1 MKLRPSVI
9 GVALAALAAL
19 SAAPVAFAQD
29 TTGQSQSAPQDDPSL
44 ARRAVEWS
52 QDRLAELDASI
63 LALEKESARLQSEA
77 RTRAD
82 EALKALR
89 DRRDAYRTQAEE
101 AAANAR
107 TWTDAQ
113 IAAARKSL
121 DDNWAA
127 FQATRDRYLEAAKA
141 DLATRRAILE
151 AEIEAR
157 QKAWQNSIDEL
168 RARAS
173 KLAADQRA
181 AIDARIAALNAQVD
195 EAKARIARLE
205 DASAEA
211 WEKTKKS
218 YADAQKLFSDTYASI
233 RKTIEDTTK

>member
-1 MKLRPSVI
+1 MKARKSAI
-9 GVALAALAAL
+9 GLAIFAQATLFAVPAAI
-19 SAAPVAFAQD
+19 AQD
-29 TTGQSQSAPQDDPSL
+29 TTGQGQPAAQNDPSL

-52 QDRLAELDASI
+52 RDRLAELDATI
-63 LALEKESARLQSEA
+63 IVLEKESARLQGEA
-77 RTRAD
+77 RKNAD

-89 DRRDAYRTQAEE
+89 DRRDAYRAQAEE

-113 IAAARKSL
+113 VAAARKSL
-121 DDNWAA
+121 DDGWAA
-127 FQATRDRYLEAAKA
+127 FQATRDRYLEAANV
-141 DLATRRAILE
+141 DLTTRRAILE
-151 AEIEAR
+151 AELEAR
-157 QKAWQNSIDEL
+157 QKAWRNSIDEL
-168 RARAS
+168 RAKAS

-218 YADAQKLFSDTYASI
+218 YADAQKLFSETYASI
-233 RKTIEDTTK
+233 RKTIEDATK

>member
-1 MKLRPSVI
+1 MKSLISAI
-9 GVALAALAAL
+9 GLALFAQTSLL
-19 SAAPVAFAQD
+19 VVPVAFAQNA
-29 TTGQSQSAPQDDPSL
+29 TGQGQAASQNDPSL

-52 QDRLAELDASI
+52 RDRLAELDATI
-63 LALEKESARLQSEA
+63 VVLEKESARLQGEA
-77 RTRAD
+77 RKNAD

-89 DRRDAYRTQAEE
+89 DRRDAYRVQAEE
-101 AAANAR
+101 AAANAS

-113 IAAARKSL
+113 VAAARKSL
-121 DDNWAA
+121 DDGWAA
-127 FQATRDRYLEAAKA
+127 FQTTRDRYLEAAKV

-151 AEIEAR
+151 AELEAR
-157 QKAWQNSIDEL
+157 QKAWRNSIDEL
-168 RARAS
+168 RAKAS

-181 AIDARIAALNAQVD
+181 AIDARIAVLNSQVD

-211 WEKTKKS
+211 WETTKKS

-233 RKTIEDTTK
+233 RKTIEDATK